1 MVARLVRVTEKR
13 THKIPSCR
21 VDKEL
26 LLDIGNVIESSIRK
40 GEEVSYS
47 LSAQS
52 RDIQSKSLKEF
63 ATEPPKDAEEISMS
77 LGKRWSFP
85 RAINVKFDLEEEYL
99 GGDKGKISVS
109 DPEAIWVH
117 GVADRLMACF
127 EKKRLGYRVIAER
140 GEIRVVISIL
150 LDILLFF
157 SFGYVLS
164 RISSLSLQD
173 IAIILV
179 LVGMYFL
186 LVLDFSLK
194 RLFPYFELENRPL
207 PRKARKWILGVIIGS
222 GLLPALVLRLLG
234 L

>member
-77 LGKRWSFP
+77 LGKRWSLPSVNAEFY
-85 RAINVKFDLEEEYL
+85 LGEYL
-99 GGDKGKISVS
+99 GSYKGKISVS
-109 DPEAIWVH
+109 DPDAIWVH

-127 EKKRLGYRVIAER
+127 EKKRLGYRVIAEKV
-140 GEIRVVISIL
+140 GIRFTISIL
-150 LDILLFF
+150 LDILLSF
-157 SFGYVLS
+157 SFGYVFS
-164 RISSLSLQD
+164 RISLLSFDD
-173 IAIILV
+173 IVGPLLV
-179 LVGMYFL
+179 FGMVFL
-186 LVLDFSLK
+186 FVLDFSLK